1 MDRRVDVEMHA
12 SAFDVGGRR
21 YLLAFDRD
29 VTARRRAE
37 AERKRMEEKLQ
48 ETQKLESLGLLA
60 GGIAHDFNNLLT
72 GILGNANLAR
82 GAVAAHLDIEPYL
95 DQIERSA
102 ERAADL
108 CGQMLAYAGKG
119 TLRGAARRPQRRW
132 STRRPSLIR
141 SSIGRNVSLDLAL
154 ARDLPLVEADPTQMR
169 QIIMNLVLNAS
180 EAIEDRPGAIRIT
193 HRERR
198 SSDRA

>member
-1 MDRRVDVEMHA
+1 MHA

-29 VTARRRAE
+29 VTTARRLAE

-82 GAVAAHLDIEPYL
+82 GQSPGFDIEPYL
-95 DQIERSA
+95 EQIERSA

-119 TLRGAARRPQRRW
+119 RFEVTRVDLSDLVHETTALIRTVGRAQRLARPQSDEGPAARRSRSRRR
-132 STRRPSLIR
+132 SGR
-141 SSIGRNVSLDLAL
+141 SS
-154 ARDLPLVEADPTQMR
+154 
-169 QIIMNLVLNAS
+169 
-180 EAIEDRPGAIRIT
+180 
-193 HRERR
+193 
-198 SSDRA
+198 